1 VSLADRRLDV
11 LADPGTT
18 APQVVGAPSG
28 WEPGVRYEPD
38 GSRTVTLPPS
48 PALADEASW
57 AAAIAALG
65 VDIPDGYRCRL
76 VEAKYDPAA
85 WTRETPYS
93 VHPATSVQHK
103 TPAVTR
109 PVWRYRFVVEVAP
122 ARIDVDELLRA
133 IKPRKRQNHNE
144 TVAVLPTYV
153 YAFGDTQ
160 WGKPDGD
167 GPDGTVARWYD
178 SLDRAVTRY
187 KALRKRGQCGP
198 VTLLV
203 AGDCIEGTQSQG
215 GRLVGRLS
223 LTLTEQVR
231 LYRRTLADAVS
242 AFAALDA
249 VHVAVVPGNHD
260 EALRVGDKMATRYDD
275 SWAIEGAS
283 QVADVMAAK
292 GYDVALREGDGPR
305 RHRHLRRRGLRPL
318 PPPADRADGQDDP
331 HAGRQ
336 PRRRVDVVRA
346 SRRPVRPARRADVP
360 HRRRPLVGAG
370 GRVMSDDLIATRQQH
385 YGDPRPNHER
395 IAGLWSA
402 YIGQTLTA
410 HDVAMMMVLLKVA
423 RAKVDAHHEDNYDD
437 AAAYL
442 SIARRV
448 R

>member
-1 VSLADRRLDV
+1 MALSDRDLPSLS
-11 LADPGTT
+11 DPGSTI
-18 APQVVGAPSG
+18 PQVVGAPSG

-65 VDIPDGYRCRL
+65 VDIPDGYRVRL

-85 WTRETPYS
+85 WTRDAPYS
-93 VHPATSVQHK
+93 IHPATSVQHK
-103 TPAVTR
+103 TPATTR

-122 ARIDVDELLRA
+122 ARVDVDELLRA
-133 IKPRKRQNHNE
+133 IKPRKAAP
-144 TVAVLPTYV
+144 VAAYGSATYV

-167 GPDGTVARWYD
+167 GAEGTVARWYD

-187 KALRKRGQCGP
+187 KVLRKRGQCGP

-223 LTLTEQVR
+223 LTLTEQLR
-231 LYRRTLADAVS
+231 LYRRTLADAVA

-292 GYDVALREGDGPR
+292 GHDVGWTFPGRDGMHLTVDASGTRIGLFHGHQTRGKTQAWLSAKAMDRDAIGTCDVAVSG
-305 RHRHLRRRGLRPL
+305 HYHHLRLEQMGKTTHMQVGSLDGGSTWFEHRGGLSA
-318 PPPADRADGQDDP
+318 PPAALTF
-331 HAGRQ
+331 
-336 PRRRVDVVRA
+336 VT
-346 SRRPVRPARRADVP
+346 
-360 HRRRPLVGAG
+360 AG
-370 GRVMSDDLIATRQQH
+370 GT
-385 YGDPRPNHER
+385 
-395 IAGLWSA
+395 WSA
-402 YIGQTLTA
+402 LE
-410 HDVAMMMVLLKVA
+410 VV
-423 RAKVDAHHEDNYDD
+423 
-437 AAAYL
+437 
-442 SIARRV
+442 
-448 R
+448 